1 MFESMTETI
10 KETIIHLFGSHS
22 NAKIPVKIVYGF
34 FALNINL
41 SDIVQSWEDFTGQEQ
56 MSKFKGRINTPEVKK
71 IINEQVGDIFSYFSS
86 NGITYNTDVILD
98 NFVDKELNGF
108 FSIEVRLKLDKTTCL
123 NINELFN
130 LISVEFDFGGDEILD
145 IGDISILN

>member
-10 KETIIHLFGSHS
+10 KETIIHLFGSHD

-41 SDIVQSWEDFTGQEQ
+41 SDIVQSWDDFKGQEQ
-56 MSKFKGRINTPEVKK
+56 MSLFKRHMNTPEVKK
-71 IINEQVGDIFSYFSS
+71 IINEHVRDIFKYFSS
-86 NGITYNTDVILD
+86 NGITYNPNVILD
-98 NFVDKELNGF
+98 NVVDKELDGF

-130 LISVEFDFGGDEILD
+130 LISVEIDLRGDE
-145 IGDISILN
+145 

>member
-10 KETIIHLFGSHS
+10 KETIIHLFGSHG

-34 FALNINL
+34 FTLNINL
-41 SDIVQSWEDFTGQEQ
+41 RDIVQSWDDFAGQEQ
-56 MSKFKGRINTPEVKK
+56 MSKFERRMNTPKVKK

-86 NGITYNTDVILD
+86 NGITYNPEVILD
-98 NFVDKELNGF
+98 NVVDKELNGF

-130 LISVEFDFGGDEILD
+130 LISVEIDLRGDEISD